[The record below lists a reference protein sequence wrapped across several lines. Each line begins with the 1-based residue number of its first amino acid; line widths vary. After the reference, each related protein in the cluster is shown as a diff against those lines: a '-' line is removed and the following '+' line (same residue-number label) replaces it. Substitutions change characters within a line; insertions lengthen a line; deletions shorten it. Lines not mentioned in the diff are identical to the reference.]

1 MIIIIF
7 KYRQGERNVN
17 SKISEAKRQKK
28 RERDRLESMSLK
40 WMYGMGK
47 WNAQI
52 YQWIVA
58 FYIIYIYVY
67 I

>member
-40 WMYGMGK
+40 
-47 WNAQI
+47 
-52 YQWIVA
+52 
-58 FYIIYIYVY
+58 
-67 I
+67 